1 MEDLMMKNREGE
13 GSQIIQ
19 DFLETFKSITNDS
32 PSSNTDLKKSNEIW
46 VYIGNWSKDQRTGRG
61 IWMSSSGL
69 IFDGFWTNDS
79 INGKG
84 ILRFPV
90 GDVLL
95 AQFQNNKFIFGDW
108 KILFRNGEY
117 YEGGINKE
125 MLRNGTGIHY
135 YANGDIYKG
144 DWSNNKRIGKG
155 RLIFKDG
162 SEYIGQFIDDQVD
175 GHGLYTDS
183 KGNRFES
190 LVDETKK

>member
-1 MEDLMMKNREGE
+1 MKNREGE
-13 GSQIIQ
+13 GSQITN
-19 DFLETFKSITNDS
+19 DFLPILKSITLESQDYDEII
-32 PSSNTDLKKSNEIW
+32 SNKETW
-46 VYIGNWSKDQRTGRG
+46 VYIGNWSKDQKSGRG

-69 IFDGFWTNDS
+69 IFDGFWDKDS

-84 ILRFPV
+84 ILRFPI

-95 AQFQNNKFIFGDW
+95 AQFQDNKFIFGDS
-108 KILFRNGEY
+108 KVLFRNGEY
-117 YEGGINKE
+117 YEGGINKN
-125 MLRNGTGIHY
+125 MLRNGTGIHFY
-135 YANGDIYKG
+135 SNGDIYKG

-175 GHGLYTDS
+175 GHGLYTDAY
-183 KGNRFES
+183 GNRFES